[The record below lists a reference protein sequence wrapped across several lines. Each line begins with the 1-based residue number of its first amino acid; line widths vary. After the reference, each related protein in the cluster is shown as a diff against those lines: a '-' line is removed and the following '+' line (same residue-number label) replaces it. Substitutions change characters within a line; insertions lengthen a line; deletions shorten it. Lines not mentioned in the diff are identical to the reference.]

1 MKISTFLEIRNRTV
15 FFFFFELFD
24 FSILSYFDKIT
35 ILSFNFVLLFMFFFS
50 LIFLYT

>member
-15 FFFFFELFD
+15 FFFFELFD

-35 ILSFNFVLLFMFFFS
+35 ILSFNFALLFMFFF
-50 LIFLYT
+50 FH